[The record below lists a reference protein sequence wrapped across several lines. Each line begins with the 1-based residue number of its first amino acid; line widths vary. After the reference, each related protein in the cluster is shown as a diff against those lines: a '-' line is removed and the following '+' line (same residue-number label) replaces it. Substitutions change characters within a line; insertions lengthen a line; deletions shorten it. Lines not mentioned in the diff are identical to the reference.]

1 MIRAL
6 CALLA
11 IMVLAACGPERV
23 AVDRCDG
30 LSLEFLWRSADRTA
44 ASYYEVDVE
53 GSFRSGGGQNA
64 VMRTTS
70 FAVRLDD
77 REAARFVALVRA
89 IDWRE
94 TADRPGDAPAD
105 RSEVTVRDRGA
116 RRAMKF
122 DGREPSLDALRAF
135 LAEIALRQYR
145 DTIDAQP
152 EAQTPIGSRQGG

>member
-1 MIRAL
+1 MTRAL

-11 IMVLAACGPERV
+11 CVALAACGPERV

-44 ASYYEVDVE
+44 ASYYEVDVD
-53 GSFRSGGGQNA
+53 GAFRSSGGQNA
-64 VMRTTS
+64 VLRTTS
-70 FAVRLDD
+70 YDARLDD
-77 REAARFVALVRA
+77 RETARFVTLVRA

-94 TADRPGDAPAD
+94 DSRASDDAPAE
-105 RSEVTVRDRGA
+105 RSEVTVRDRGV
-116 RRAMKF
+116 RRSLKC

-135 LAEIALRQYR
+135 LSEIALRQYR

-152 EAQTPIGSRQGG
+152 EAQTQTGSRQGG